1 MEVNSDTSDANSE
14 PSSQLETSVD
24 IVAVPAIGAD
34 PQRTWFDGAS
44 HKPWLV
50 SELTR
55 HIPAARV
62 LLLDHGQ
69 LDRGDDLDSLA
80 HHLLEQILQERQH
93 TSSRRPI
100 LFICHGTGGLVAKTA
115 LVIAGHSRSHLASVL
130 TSCYGIAFM
139 GTPHQGS
146 SYLSAPE
153 YAKSIR
159 RLMQLKHHV
168 PHCVRELL
176 KPRHPRLLQLSSQF
190 RSISADIKIWTFLET
205 VDSTLTVTDSGAAST
220 VEMHVP
226 ITSIRSGILDLE
238 HEKVIPLATD
248 HMGTSRF
255 QGHELTTRVGF
266 IKELQPIIKTAVR
279 LSTLPDAPLHVGREV
294 MVQVNGFFENT
305 ARGVSDETPLKLW
318 STKAPLRE
326 FLSSGASVCLTDR
339 LKETGRMSTSS
350 FDDSS
355 ISEFDSRPSSAAL
368 ADTAFATYG
377 QVISEGAVQPATSP
391 PRPSM
396 RRSRSF
402 SAPRSPRIHV
412 TDAATDNYFDT
423 QDATTSDITSEAR
436 SQEESA
442 HGDGGPVEQPVS
454 NENNGQSD
462 QAQINIMSSLSSKY
476 RGLLRLP
483 PSARDRLYDDKA
495 EMPRAPPRFDR
506 PEPGTEKLL
515 WIHVPYTHTGWVPP
529 VLSKACE
536 DQQRPE
542 FLRKFINDDNWY
554 SHLIR
559 ARHLEPHA
567 RYVRPTCIH
576 SRLRLNDTLPIS
588 APGEPGE
595 PQLALY
601 LPYLHW
607 DTYWNL
613 LQRRNVIEQRLHQGR
628 SKPVP
633 EHVSESH
640 IESKLIWKF
649 LGAEPPIHIRRTLDQ
664 YGYPNLRSTVARDDD
679 QMMWKRTRKPVDLN
693 HEFSN
698 SVPIPGKH
706 TSSRNFMD
714 GKVLMVD
721 QLWLWIV
728 NDKTV
733 VTFFPK
739 QEATTAE
746 DKLYE
751 QANLYTSIYNE
762 LNGDLAR
769 RFETAGDLAALM
781 VLHAVTILLD
791 RTLDHDL
798 QILRIFEESISIL
811 TESTTKS
818 FKRFR
823 ARGFIAR
830 PADFNKTIEGKT
842 MTAAE
847 RDDRD
852 RRVADQNRED
862 LSTLLE
868 LRDIIDEL
876 GTILKLLEQQTT
888 TVNLMAQ
895 YFQDK
900 GYGKVFIDTALSRLD
915 DYRNQVTDMRE
926 NAHLA
931 QKAVENLLDLKQ
943 KQANVDESRITRWQA
958 EVAQNQSQS
967 IMVFTIF
974 TVIFLPLSFFTSL
987 FGVNVREW
995 SGEETNPDW
1004 AYMLAV
1010 AGPTS
1015 VAIIVIALSMA
1026 FSERLRDIV
1035 VKAHVIGAGLL
1046 TDFLFL
1052 PVQSILKLGPTA
1064 APKKP
1069 SPAKSESTGR
1079 LDRYLANRRYNR
1091 QFEEDIWKR
1100 HDADRVMSPL
1110 PLPTVLGPEGDGMY
1124 DFAEKEKEKHWRQRV
1139 NTV

>member
-1 MEVNSDTSDANSE
+1 MAIGSDTHSE
-14 PSSQLETSVD
+14 LSSHFETDVD

-34 PQRTWFDGAS
+34 PQKTWVGEGS
-44 HKPWLV
+44 QRPWLT

-55 HIPAARV
+55 YIPNARM
-62 LLLDHGQ
+62 LLLDHGP
-69 LDRGDDLDSLA
+69 LDRQDDLDSLA
-80 HHLLEQILQERQH
+80 HHLLKQIHTERQH
-93 TSSRRPI
+93 TSGRRPI
-100 LFICHGTGGLVAKTA
+100 LFICHGTGGLVTKAA
-115 LVIAGHSRSHLASVL
+115 LAIAGHSTSNLASIL
-130 TSCYGIAFM
+130 TSCYGIAFLA
-139 GTPHQGS
+139 TPHLGS

-159 RLMQLKHHV
+159 RLMQFKHHV
-168 PHCVRELL
+168 PHCIREVL

-205 VDSTLTVTDSGAAST
+205 VDSTLMVADSGTVNT

-248 HMGTSRF
+248 HLGVAF
-255 QGHELTTRVGF
+255 FKGQELTTRVSF
-266 IKELQPIIKTAVR
+266 IKELQPILAMAVQ
-279 LSTLPDAPLHVGREV
+279 LSKLPDAPLRVSREV
-294 MVQVNGFFENT
+294 MVQVNGFFEDT

-318 STKAPLRE
+318 STKTPLRE
-326 FLSSGASVCLTDR
+326 YLKDGPSICLTAR
-339 LKETGRMSTSS
+339 LKQTGRISSSS

-355 ISEFDSRPSSAAL
+355 ISDFDSRPSSAAM
-368 ADTAFATYG
+368 ADAA
-377 QVISEGAVQPATSP
+377 ISAIHDVAAEDSRAIQPEANP
-391 PRPSM
+391 PRPSI

-402 SAPRSPRIHV
+402 ITTGSPRIHV
-412 TDAATDNYFDT
+412 TEAAADTYFEVP
-423 QDATTSDITSEAR
+423 QEEAASDIPSDTISSEDPGHR
-436 SQEESA
+436 DSVTEERKETNA
-442 HGDGGPVEQPVS
+442 GDSRPSSPEQTNVLT
-454 NENNGQSD
+454 
-462 QAQINIMSSLSSKY
+462 SLSSKY
-476 RGLLRLP
+476 KNFLPLP
-483 PSARDRLYDDKA
+483 PLTRERLQEVRA
-495 EMPRAPPRFDR
+495 ELPRAAPRFDR
-506 PEPGTEKLL
+506 PEPGSEKLL
-515 WIHVPYTHTGWVPP
+515 WIHIPYTHTGWVPP
-529 VLSKACE
+529 VLAKACDDE
-536 DQQRPE
+536 QRPE
-542 FLRKFINDDNWY
+542 FFRKFINDKNWY

-567 RYVRPTCIH
+567 RFVQPTCIH
-576 SRLRLNDTLPIS
+576 SRLTDSLPINTPKS
-588 APGEPGE
+588 CI

-613 LQRRNVIEQRLHQGR
+613 LRRRKVIERRLHQGR

-633 EHVSESH
+633 EYISESH
-640 IESKLIWKF
+640 LESRLIWKF
-649 LGAEPPIHIRRTLDQ
+649 LGTEPPIHIRRTLDQ

-679 QMMWKRTRKPVDLN
+679 QMLWKRTRKAVDLSKEHDGSIPLQDD
-693 HEFSN
+693 HEF
-698 SVPIPGKH
+698 PK
-706 TSSRNFMD
+706 TFMD

-728 NDKTV
+728 DEKTV

-751 QANLYTSIYNE
+751 QSNLHSSIYNE

-769 RFETAGDLAALM
+769 RFETAGDLAALI

-791 RTLDHDL
+791 RTLDRDL
-798 QILRIFEESISIL
+798 QVLRIFEESISIL

-823 ARGFIAR
+823 TRGFIAR
-830 PADFNKTIEGKT
+830 PADYNRTPEGKT
-842 MTAAE
+842 MTASE
-847 RDDRD
+847 RDERD
-852 RRVADQNRED
+852 RRVANQNRED

-888 TVNLMAQ
+888 TVKLMAQ
-895 YFQDK
+895 YFEDK
-900 GYGKVFIDTALSRLD
+900 GYGKVFIESALSRLE
-915 DYRNQVTDMRE
+915 DYRTQVTDMRE

-967 IMVFTIF
+967 VMVFTIF

-995 SGEETNPDW
+995 SGEETNPNW
-1004 AYMLAV
+1004 SYMLAIS
-1010 AGPTS
+1010 APTS
-1015 VAIIVIALSMA
+1015 VAIILVALSMA
-1026 FSERLRDIV
+1026 FSERLRDTVI
-1035 VKAHVIGAGLL
+1035 KAYIIGVGII
-1046 TDFLFL
+1046 TDFFLL
-1052 PVQSILKLGPTA
+1052 PVKGVFKLGATVSTPVA
-1064 APKKP
+1064 NPV
-1069 SPAKSESTGR
+1069 KSESTGR
-1079 LDRYLANRRYNR
+1079 LDRYLEKKRVNR
-1091 QFEEDIWKR
+1091 QVEDIWER
-1100 HDADRVMSPL
+1100 HEDRVISPL
-1110 PLPTVLGPEGDGMY
+1110 PLVHVSDMEGMMGVEV
-1124 DFAEKEKEKHWRQRV
+1124 FEKGARWQQRGHGA
-1139 NTV
+1139 